1 MFLVRDPVPEQ
12 ISDHVREKL
21 HDRHKKLGPEHVQE
35 HVGDPV
41 MTKEP
46 LWEHVRVPR

>member
-12 ISDHVREKL
+12 VSDHAWKKS

-46 LWEHVRVPR
+46 LREHVC

>member
-21 HDRHKKLGPEHVQE
+21 HDRHKKLGPEHV
-35 HVGDPV
+35 GDPV